1 MPVITEAYASLEE
14 AVRTF
19 DWDHPRVERP
29 SAYVRAEVE
38 DAYGM
43 KERSDQPINASAYV
57 FAKRNVRCVEFRR

>member
-1 MPVITEAYASLEE
+1 MRA
-14 AVRTF
+14 F

-38 DAYGM
+38 DAYGF
-43 KERSDQPINASAYV
+43 KERSDQPINASAYS